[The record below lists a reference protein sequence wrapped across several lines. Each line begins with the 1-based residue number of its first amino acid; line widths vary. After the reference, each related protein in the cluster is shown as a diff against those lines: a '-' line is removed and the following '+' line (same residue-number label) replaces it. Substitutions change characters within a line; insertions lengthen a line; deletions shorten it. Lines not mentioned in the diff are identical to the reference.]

1 MSLELHPDLLERL
14 REARHVAVLTG
25 AGMSAESGVP
35 TFRDALNGLW
45 SDFRPEDLAT
55 PEAFKRNPRLVWD
68 WYAARRAQVSQVM
81 PNAGHEALARL
92 ARRYTRF
99 TVITQNVDGLHQA
112 AGSRDV
118 IELHGNLR
126 RVKCFERGHLAETWE
141 ETGEVP
147 PRCPQ
152 CRGQLRPDVV
162 WFGEALPEAELD
174 RAIEA
179 TLNCDVFLSIGTS
192 ALVYPA
198 AGMPVAALEA
208 GQPVIEIN
216 PERTSLSARATWF
229 VAGKSGM
236 VLPALEAALS

>member
-1 MSLELHPDLLERL
+1 MSPEIHPDLLEQL

-25 AGMSAESGVP
+25 AGTSAESGVP
-35 TFRDALNGLW
+35 TFRDAMNGSW

-55 PEAFKRNPRLVWD
+55 PEAFERNAQLVWD
-68 WYAARRAQVSQVM
+68 WYSARRAQVSQVR
-81 PNAGHEALARL
+81 PNAGHETLARL
-92 ARRYTRF
+92 ARRYTNF

-126 RVKCFERGHLAETWE
+126 RVKCFERGHPAETWE

-152 CRGQLRPDVV
+152 CQGRLRPDVV

-179 TLNCDVFLSIGTS
+179 ALDCDVFLSIGTS

-198 AGMPVAALEA
+198 ASLPLAALEA
-208 GQPVIEIN
+208 GKTVLEIN
-216 PERTSLSARATWF
+216 PARTSLSDRATWF
-229 VAGKSGM
+229 VAGKSGV
-236 VLPALEAALS
+236 VLAALEAALG